1 MNLFPSRVLVAAAL
15 LLGAG
20 LSSAETPQHFE
31 AKPSPTLEAAIENLT
46 TYNAELAALLAQ
58 EQLSLLDMNKIH
70 ELTYTLEDALARIDA
85 HVEALEES
93 LESVHKASERA
104 DMKVV
109 KADGQRY
116 LNDSQRLLP

>member
-1 MNLFPSRVLVAAAL
+1 MSLVFPRCFIGPVLALSATLVQAA
-15 LLGAG
+15 
-20 LSSAETPQHFE
+20 EVEHFK